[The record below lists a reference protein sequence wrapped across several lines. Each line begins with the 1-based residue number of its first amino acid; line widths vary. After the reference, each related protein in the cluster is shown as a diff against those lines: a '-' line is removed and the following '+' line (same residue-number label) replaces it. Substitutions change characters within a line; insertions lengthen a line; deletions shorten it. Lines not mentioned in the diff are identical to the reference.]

1 MELTSQRCLIHVDR
15 QAVARCPGCANYFC
29 RECITEH
36 QGKFLCS
43 NCLGRTPSSSG
54 SAHRTAGWL
63 MAALGTIGGLA
74 VAWTFFYLI
83 GRLLILIPS
92 NLHDLSYLKH
102 LG

>member
-1 MELTSQRCLIHVDR
+1 
-15 QAVARCPGCANYFC
+15 
-29 RECITEH
+29 
-36 QGKFLCS
+36 
-43 NCLGRTPSSSG
+43 
-54 SAHRTAGWL
+54 
-63 MAALGTIGGLA
+63 MAALGTIGGLG